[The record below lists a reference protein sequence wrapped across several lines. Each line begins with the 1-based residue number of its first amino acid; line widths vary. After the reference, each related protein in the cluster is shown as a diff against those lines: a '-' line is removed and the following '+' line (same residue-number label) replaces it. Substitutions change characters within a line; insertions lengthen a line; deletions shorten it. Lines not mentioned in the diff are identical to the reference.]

1 MKTQKYKTK
10 LKARFSGNRKEFCQS
25 ELANILGVN
34 FSDVPGIVEQV
45 DGIRPVYNIDS
56 SETFYIK
63 SLNL

>member
-10 LKARFSGNRKEFCQS
+10 LKAIFSGNRKEFCQS

-45 DGIRPVYNIDS
+45 DGIRPVKP
-56 SETFYIK
+56 TK
-63 SLNL
+63 SKRTA

>member
-10 LKARFSGNRKEFCQS
+10 LKAIFSGNRKEFCQS

-45 DGIRPVYNIDS
+45 DYIRPVYNS
-56 SETFYIK
+56 GSGETAYIK
-63 SLNL
+63 GLKI